1 MTRRAVPEALLVV
14 LPAWVAARALVGV
27 GWLVARLLAE
37 GEEPH
42 ALGRGLLA
50 WDGDWYQS
58 LMLHGYDGMPLEG
71 VRFFPGYVFL
81 SRLVDVVIPGGPA
94 IALLVVANAGTLVAM
109 VLLHRLVVIESSDVG
124 LARRAVWALA
134 LFPPA
139 FVLTWAYA
147 EGPFLALV
155 IGCLLLL
162 RRERWWEAAILAAA
176 ASLVRPTGALLIVP
190 ALCAVVRPSA
200 PARSSGR
207 LMGHSMVSRLA
218 AVVAG
223 PVAAGGYV
231 LWASIHFDEAF
242 IPLTV
247 QRRLRG
253 DPVDPVRRLWQGLG
267 ELFGPDAL
275 GDGFHIVA
283 VAVLLVAL
291 VVLLRAWPL
300 RYGAFAA
307 ACLLVALAADNLNS
321 LERYSLNGVPIVLG
335 VATMAGHR
343 RLGAFVPVASGLALV
358 AMSAAAWSGSYV
370 P

>member
-1 MTRRAVPEALLVV
+1 MTRRVVPEAILVV
-14 LPAWVAARALVGV
+14 LPAWVAARVLVGV

-81 SRLVDVVIPGGPA
+81 SRLVDVVTPGGPA

-155 IGCLLLL
+155 VGCLLLL

-176 ASLVRPTGALLIVP
+176 AALIRPTGALLIVP
-190 ALCAVVRPSA
+190 ALCAVVRPSV
-200 PARSSGR
+200 PSRSI
-207 LMGHSMVSRLA
+207 VSRLTV
-218 AVVAG
+218 VVAG
-223 PVAAGGYV
+223 PAAAGGYV
-231 LWASIHFDEAF
+231 LWASVHFDEAF

-247 QRRLRG
+247 QRHLRG

-307 ACLLVALAADNLNS
+307 ACLVVALAADNLNS

-343 RLGAFVPVASGLALV
+343 RLGVLVPVASGLALV
-358 AMSAAAWSGSYV
+358 AMSAAAWSGNYV

>member
-1 MTRRAVPEALLVV
+1 MTRRVGLEAFLVV
-14 LPAWVAARALVGV
+14 LPAWVAARVLVGV
-27 GWLVARLLAE
+27 GWLVARLLAD
-37 GEEPH
+37 GEEPY

-81 SRLVDVVIPGGPA
+81 GRLVDVVVPGGPA
-94 IALLVVANAGTLVAM
+94 TALLLVSNMGTLVAM
-109 VLLHRLVVIESSDVG
+109 LLIHRLVMIESSDDG

-155 IGCLLLL
+155 VGCLILL
-162 RRERWWEAAILAAA
+162 RRERWWEAALLAAA
-176 ASLVRPTGALLIVP
+176 AALVRPTGALLVVP
-190 ALCAVVRPSA
+190 ALCAVARPSV
-200 PARSSGR
+200 PARSIVG
-207 LMGHSMVSRLA
+207 RLA
-218 AVVAG
+218 AVAAG
-223 PVAAGGYV
+223 PAGAGGYV
-231 LWASIHFDEAF
+231 LWASLHFDEAF

-247 QRRLRG
+247 QSRLRG

-267 ELFGPDAL
+267 ELFGPDVL
-275 GDGFHIVA
+275 GDGLHIVA
-283 VAVLLVAL
+283 VVALLVAL
-291 VVLLRAWPL
+291 VVLLREWPL

-307 ACLLVALAADNLNS
+307 ACLVVAVSVDNLNS

-343 RLGAFVPVASGLALV
+343 RLGGLVPVASGLALV

>member
-1 MTRRAVPEALLVV
+1 MTRRVAPEAILVV
-14 LPAWVAARALVGV
+14 LPAWVAARVLVGV

-42 ALGRGLLA
+42 ALSRGLLA

-81 SRLVDVVIPGGPA
+81 SRLVDVVTPGGPA

-124 LARRAVWALA
+124 LARRSVWALA

-155 IGCLLLL
+155 VGCLLLL
-162 RRERWWEAAILAAA
+162 RRERWWEAATLAAVA
-176 ASLVRPTGALLIVP
+176 ALVRPTGALLIVP
-190 ALCAVVRPSA
+190 ALCAVVRPSL
-200 PARSSGR
+200 PSRSSGR
-207 LMGHSMVSRLA
+207 SIVSRLA
-218 AVVAG
+218 VVVAG
-223 PVAAGGYV
+223 PAAAGGYV
-231 LWASIHFDEAF
+231 LWASVHFDEAF

-247 QRRLRG
+247 QRHLRG

-283 VAVLLVAL
+283 VTVLLVAL

-307 ACLLVALAADNLNS
+307 ACLVVALAADNLNS

-343 RLGAFVPVASGLALV
+343 RLGVLVPVASGLALV
-358 AMSAAAWSGSYV
+358 AMSAAAWSGNYV

>member
-1 MTRRAVPEALLVV
+1 MTRRVVPEAILVV
-14 LPAWVAARALVGV
+14 LPAWVAARVLVGV

-81 SRLVDVVIPGGPA
+81 SRLVDVVTPGGPA
-94 IALLVVANAGTLVAM
+94 IALLVVANAGTLLAM

-155 IGCLLLL
+155 VGCLLLL

-176 ASLVRPTGALLIVP
+176 AALIRPTGALLIVP
-190 ALCAVVRPSA
+190 ALCAVVRPSV
-200 PARSSGR
+200 PSRSI
-207 LMGHSMVSRLA
+207 VSRLTV
-218 AVVAG
+218 VVAG
-223 PVAAGGYV
+223 PAAAGGYV
-231 LWASIHFDEAF
+231 LWASVHFDEAF

-247 QRRLRG
+247 QRHLRG

-307 ACLLVALAADNLNS
+307 ACLVVALAADNLNS

-343 RLGAFVPVASGLALV
+343 RLGVLVPVASGLALV
-358 AMSAAAWSGSYV
+358 AMSAAAWSGNYV

>member
-1 MTRRAVPEALLVV
+1 MTRRVVPEAILVV
-14 LPAWVAARALVGV
+14 LPAWVAARVLVGV

-81 SRLVDVVIPGGPA
+81 SRLVDVVTPGGPA

-155 IGCLLLL
+155 VGCLLLL

-176 ASLVRPTGALLIVP
+176 AALIRPTGALLIVP
-190 ALCAVVRPSA
+190 ALCAVVRPSV
-200 PARSSGR
+200 PSRSI
-207 LMGHSMVSRLA
+207 VSRLTV
-218 AVVAG
+218 VVAG
-223 PVAAGGYV
+223 PAAAGGYV
-231 LWASIHFDEAF
+231 LWASVHFDEAF

-247 QRRLRG
+247 QRHLRG

-307 ACLLVALAADNLNS
+307 ACLVVALAADNLNS

-343 RLGAFVPVASGLALV
+343 RLGVLVPVASGLALV

>member
-1 MTRRAVPEALLVV
+1 MTRRVVPEAILVV
-14 LPAWVAARALVGV
+14 LPAWVAARVLVGV

-81 SRLVDVVIPGGPA
+81 SRLVDVVTPGGPA

-155 IGCLLLL
+155 VGCLLLL

-176 ASLVRPTGALLIVP
+176 AALIRPTGALLIVP
-190 ALCAVVRPSA
+190 ALCAVVRPSV
-200 PARSSGR
+200 PSRSI
-207 LMGHSMVSRLA
+207 VSRLTV
-218 AVVAG
+218 VVAG
-223 PVAAGGYV
+223 PAAAGGYV
-231 LWASIHFDEAF
+231 LWASVHFDEAF

-247 QRRLRG
+247 QRHLRG

-343 RLGAFVPVASGLALV
+343 RLGVLVPVASGLALV

>member
-1 MTRRAVPEALLVV
+1 MTRRVVPEAILVV
-14 LPAWVAARALVGV
+14 LPAWVAARVLVGV

-42 ALGRGLLA
+42 ALSRGLLA

-81 SRLVDVVIPGGPA
+81 SRLVDVVTPGGPA

-109 VLLHRLVVIESSDVG
+109 VLLRRLVVIESSDVG
-124 LARRAVWALA
+124 QARRAVWALA

-155 IGCLLLL
+155 VGCLLLL

-176 ASLVRPTGALLIVP
+176 AALIRPTGALLIVP
-190 ALCAVVRPSA
+190 ALCAVVRPSL
-200 PARSSGR
+200 PSRSSGR
-207 LMGHSMVSRLA
+207 SIVSRLA
-218 AVVAG
+218 VVVAG
-223 PVAAGGYV
+223 PAAAGGYV
-231 LWASIHFDEAF
+231 LWASVHFDEAF

-247 QRRLRG
+247 QRHLRG

-291 VVLLRAWPL
+291 IVLLRAWPL

-307 ACLLVALAADNLNS
+307 ACLVVALAADNLNS
-321 LERYSLNGVPIVLG
+321 LEQYSLNGVPIVLG
-335 VATMAGHR
+335 VATMSGHR
-343 RLGAFVPVASGLALV
+343 RLGVLVPVASGLALV